1 MHDIAFYLPNLALA
15 VGIFLLGM
23 MSPGPN
29 ILSIM
34 GTSMSLGRKPGRALA
49 FGIATGSVAWA
60 LVTVAGLS
68 ILLATY
74 AEALIVIK
82 ILGGCYLLWLALKA
96 FRAAGRSQAIEAHDF
111 AGQTQNLLGCYLRG
125 LAIQMTNP
133 KAALS
138 WLAIVSL
145 GLQGHA
151 PLWVDAT
158 LVLGTGVL
166 SLLLHWLYAVVFS
179 TKAMV
184 RLYGR
189 ARRSIQTALGC
200 FFCFAGVK
208 LLTSRL

>member
-1 MHDIAFYLPNLALA
+1 MHDIAFYLPNLTLA
-15 VGIFLLGM
+15 FGAFLLGM

-29 ILSIM
+29 VLSIM
-34 GTSMSLGRKPGRALA
+34 GTSMSLGRKPGCALA

-60 LVTVAGLS
+60 LLTVAGLS
-68 ILLATY
+68 MLLATY

-82 ILGGCYLLWLALKA
+82 ISGGCYLLWLAFKA
-96 FRAAGRSQAIEAHDF
+96 FLAAGRSHAIDARGL
-111 AGQTQNLLGCYLRG
+111 AGRTQGPLGHYLQG

-138 WLAIVSL
+138 WIAVVSL
-145 GLQGHA
+145 GLQGRA
-151 PLWVDAT
+151 PLWVDVT

-166 SLLLHWLYAVVFS
+166 PLLLHWLYAVAFS
-179 TKAMV
+179 AKAMV

-189 ARRSIQTALGC
+189 ARRSIQTAFGC

-208 LLTSRL
+208 LLTGRL